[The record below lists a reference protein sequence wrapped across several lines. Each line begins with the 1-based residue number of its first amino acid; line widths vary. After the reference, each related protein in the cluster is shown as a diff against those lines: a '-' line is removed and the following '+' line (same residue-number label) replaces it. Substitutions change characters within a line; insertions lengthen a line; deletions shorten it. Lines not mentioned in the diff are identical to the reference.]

1 MARTL
6 LILSGSGQA
15 ASDDSAAMR
24 GECESLAAGLGLA
37 VDFHSADDTQA
48 LYDAVL
54 RGCRESA
61 ALIVDPGS
69 APDAALT
76 AAYRYALRVTADRT
90 LPFVELRQTNI
101 FAGAAET
108 GVTLHEAVGRMGLI
122 AGFGKA
128 GYELAIRA
136 IARRLNGGTE
146 EIIADAAAGTRA
158 GARRRLCYI
167 NGPNLNLLGTREP
180 EIYGSDTLEDLAERC
195 RAVGAQAGF
204 AVDFLQS
211 NHEGQ
216 LVDWIQAAIGAT
228 DAIIINAA
236 AYTHTS
242 IAIHDALRAYDG
254 FAVELH
260 ISNPHARES
269 FRHRS
274 YVATAVDAVVMGIG
288 SMAYDLIIP
297 VLSEMLPAAPA
308 R

>member
-1 MARTL
+1 
-6 LILSGSGQA
+6 
-15 ASDDSAAMR
+15 MR
-24 GECESLAAGLGLA
+24 GDCESLAAGLGLA
-37 VDFHSADDTQA
+37 VDFHSADGAQA

-146 EIIADAAAGTRA
+146 EISCGCSSRHSCGCTPTAVLHQRPEPEPARHARA
-158 GARRRLCYI
+158 GNLRQRHAGGSRGAMPRGRRAGGLRCRLPAIQPRRPARRLDPGGDRRDRCHHHQCRGLYAYVDRDPRRIARL
-167 NGPNLNLLGTREP
+167 
-180 EIYGSDTLEDLAERC
+180 
-195 RAVGAQAGF
+195 
-204 AVDFLQS
+204 
-211 NHEGQ
+211 
-216 LVDWIQAAIGAT
+216 
-228 DAIIINAA
+228 
-236 AYTHTS
+236 
-242 IAIHDALRAYDG
+242 
-254 FAVELH
+254 
-260 ISNPHARES
+260 
-269 FRHRS
+269 
-274 YVATAVDAVVMGIG
+274 
-288 SMAYDLIIP
+288 
-297 VLSEMLPAAPA
+297 
-308 R
+308 